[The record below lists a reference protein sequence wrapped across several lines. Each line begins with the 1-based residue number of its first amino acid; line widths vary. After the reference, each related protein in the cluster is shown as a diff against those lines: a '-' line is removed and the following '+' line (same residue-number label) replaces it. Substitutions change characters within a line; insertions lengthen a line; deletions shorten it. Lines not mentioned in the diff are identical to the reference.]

1 MSVELKVK
9 SKHLSEE
16 ARIIR
21 FEERKQL
28 KQFEWAKRKHYAT
41 GSNDAYPYYNDK
53 AWRNYYNL
61 NGHRRWDVRNENRAT
76 FLARAYIAGKAYNTV
91 EFKRKDDGMF
101 QTLIVP
107 RIVNMVAK
115 YGDNK
120 MPLKVYDHVAR
131 QMSDNPDLVMLKK
144 KIVEWA
150 TLPVDN

>member
-28 KQFEWAKRKHYAT
+28 KQFEWAKRKHYET
-41 GSNDAYPYYNDK
+41 GSNDEYPCYNNK

-61 NGHRRWDVRNENRAT
+61 NWHRRWDVRNENRAT

-91 EFKRKDDGMF
+91 EFKRKNDYLF

-107 RIVNMVAK
+107 RVVNMVAK

-120 MPLKVYDHVAR
+120 MPLKVYDREKRDYVE
-131 QMSDNPDLVMLKK
+131 NPDLAALRK

-150 TLPVDN
+150 TFPA

>member
-41 GSNDAYPYYNDK
+41 GSNDTYPYWNDI

-61 NGHRRWDVRNENRAT
+61 NSHRRKDVRNENRAT
-76 FLARAYIAGKAYNTV
+76 FL
-91 EFKRKDDGMF
+91 
-101 QTLIVP
+101 P
-107 RIVNMVAK
+107 RVVNMVAK
-115 YGDNK
+115 YGNNK
-120 MPLKVYDHVAR
+120 MPLKVYDREKRNYVE
-131 QMSDNPDLVMLKK
+131 NPDLATLRK

-150 TLPVDN
+150 TFPA

>member
-28 KQFEWAKRKHYAT
+28 KQFEWAKRKHYET
-41 GSNDAYPYYNDK
+41 GSNDEYPCYNNK

-61 NGHRRWDVRNENRAT
+61 NSHRRKDVRNENRAT

-91 EFKRKDDGMF
+91 EFKRKDEWTF
-101 QTLIVP
+101 QHMIVP

-120 MPLKVYDHVAR
+120 VPLKIYDYVAR
-131 QMSDNPDLVMLKK
+131 QLVDNPELVTLKK

-150 TLPVDN
+150 TFPVDN